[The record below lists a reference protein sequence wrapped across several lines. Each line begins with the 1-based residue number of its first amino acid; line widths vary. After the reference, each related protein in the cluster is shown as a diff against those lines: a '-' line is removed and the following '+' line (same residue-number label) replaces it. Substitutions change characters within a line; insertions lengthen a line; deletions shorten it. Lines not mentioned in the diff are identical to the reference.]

1 VSAALR
7 ALGSVGRPVVSAA
20 RWLVEVG
27 GMSAAVASHAMRAST
42 WRPTVRQAFVL
53 AARDAILGALPATL
67 LLSVLVGLGLLYQ
80 ALYWLQATGQSSMIG
95 RVIVWVLVR
104 ELAPALVALVLVGR
118 SGAATLIRLTQMR
131 EGGQLRA
138 LDGQGIDPFL
148 LLVVPRTLA
157 FVVAMFTLSIL
168 FVATTM
174 VSGFASATLIGATQ
188 ISLPVFLADTVGMM
202 GVGDF
207 AILPAKSVAI
217 GLAIGVVCCHTAL
230 SREREAASVVAIG
243 FVRAAMAGFAISGV
257 VSLAT

>member
-1 VSAALR
+1 VSVALR

-53 AARDAILGALPATL
+53 AMRDAILGALPATL

-188 ISLPVFLADTVGMM
+188 ISDTVGMM

-207 AILPAKSVAI
+207 AILPAKSVTI

-243 FVRAAMAGFAISGV
+243 FVRAAMAVFAISGV

>member
-1 VSAALR
+1 VSVALR

-104 ELAPALVALVLVGR
+104 ELAPAL
-118 SGAATLIRLTQMR
+118 IRLTQMR

-148 LLVVPRTLA
+148 LLVVPRALA

-174 VSGFASATLIGATQ
+174 VSGFASATLIGAIQ

-243 FVRAAMAGFAISGV
+243 FVRAAMAVFAISGV

>member
-1 VSAALR
+1 
-7 ALGSVGRPVVSAA
+7 
-20 RWLVEVG
+20 
-27 GMSAAVASHAMRAST
+27 
-42 WRPTVRQAFVL
+42 
-53 AARDAILGALPATL
+53 
-67 LLSVLVGLGLLYQ
+67 
-80 ALYWLQATGQSSMIG
+80 
-95 RVIVWVLVR
+95 
-104 ELAPALVALVLVGR
+104 VLVGR

-148 LLVVPRTLA
+148 LLVVPRALA

-174 VSGFASATLIGATQ
+174 VSGFASATLIGAIQ

-243 FVRAAMAGFAISGV
+243 FVRAAMAVFAISGV